1 MINWNLSKIKIRYD
15 CECSTQFLNYSD
27 LWYTFL
33 HNSWCLGKC
42 FLSKH
47 NRLMCHAQHCSFY
60 MVYVTNAYIWSK
72 WINDGLKTVP
82 SPPHQHSLVLLTCAT
97 SRHFIHQAGQ
107 PFALARSHFHHFT
120 LHACFLSHLLIES
133 TLRQLGVG
141 MDGNTHQQS
150 PWKQSWGNKGT

>member
-1 MINWNLSKIKIRYD
+1 MINWNLSKIRYD

-27 LWYTFL
+27 LWYKFL

>member
-1 MINWNLSKIKIRYD
+1 MNVSCNFWTVLICDTHSSIIHDFWENFFSQNITDWSR
-15 CECSTQFLNYSD
+15 
-27 LWYTFL
+27 
-33 HNSWCLGKC
+33 
-42 FLSKH
+42 
-47 NRLMCHAQHCSFY
+47 HAQRCSLY
-60 MVYVTNAYIWSK
+60 MAYVTNAHVWSK
-72 WINDGLKTVP
+72 WINEGLKTVP

-97 SRHFIHQAGQ
+97 SCHFTHQAGQ

-120 LHACFLSHLLIES
+120 LHACFLSHFLIES